1 MGSVLRYDE
10 VDMNQINYSK
20 PEKVGTSYFG
30 SLSYGEHLK
39 PFYIQTPKVKSKINI
54 KDVEDKK
61 IPYLD
66 IEIPNGNFDIYD
78 FFLNID
84 DKNIK
89 TTFQK
94 SQEWFNKELP
104 LEAIDDMYKRST
116 KPFKKNENPTLRF
129 RLPVVKNKIQCGVY
143 NQQRVFV
150 DINEIKNDSEIILIL
165 HIRGLKVLKQNFY
178 CDCYVS
184 QIKLF
189 QDKDTKYNIIPEYA
203 MVDEKEEDDDIF
215 DEEIIQSIISKKE
228 KEKSVNKERIEQEK
242 VEEQEKERIENEN
255 KRIEQERIE
264 QERIENE
271 KVEEQEKADKEEQ
284 EKADKEEQEKADK
297 EEKEE
302 KEEKER
308 MENERMEKIKQEIE
322 SKRKEMEELMLKLN

>member
-54 KDVEDKK
+54 KDIADKK

-66 IEIPNGNFDIYD
+66 IEIPNGKFDIYD

-150 DINEIKNDSEIILIL
+150 DINEYDLNI
-165 HIRGLKVLKQNFY
+165 NFEDLQKKY
-178 CDCYVS
+178 TKDCVAV
-184 QIKLF
+184 
-189 QDKDTKYNIIPEYA
+189 IPVHVGGHPCE
-203 MVDEKEEDDDIF
+203 
-215 DEEIIQSIISKKE
+215 
-228 KEKSVNKERIEQEK
+228 
-242 VEEQEKERIENEN
+242 
-255 KRIEQERIE
+255 
-264 QERIENE
+264 
-271 KVEEQEKADKEEQ
+271 
-284 EKADKEEQEKADK
+284 
-297 EEKEE
+297 
-302 KEEKER
+302 
-308 MENERMEKIKQEIE
+308 MEKIIPWAKKKKLLVIEDCAHTAGGIYRGKMLGTWGDISCFSFEEKKMLTTGDGGMICTNNKSLAEKFRSLSFHGWNRDPWSRHNKSLSKKNLKENLQEFSAKNNKKGNDGFKLILNRKTREINASNQSRKKQQKNTRTIK
-322 SKRKEMEELMLKLN
+322 KR